1 LVDLEAKATLL
12 YPIKSHSREI
22 VTVNQPAVLSDQIA
36 IVTGA
41 SRGIGAAIARKLAS
55 LGAHVVLTARDRN
68 QLSEVVAEIA
78 AAGGRAESHA
88 CDLTQPKEIET
99 FARLVL
105 EAHDRCDILVN
116 NAGMGWLQGPLH
128 ETPPDVWEHQF
139 ALNLRAPYLML
150 RAFAPAMIAA
160 KRGHIINISSLAG
173 KNPVPNGAAYAATKW
188 GLNGMM
194 VSAAEELRQFQ
205 VRVSLV
211 APGTVR
217 TEFGSGQSAHKS
229 SMGAIA
235 PDDIANIVALL
246 ASQADQSFISEVQI
260 RPTLKK

>member
-1 LVDLEAKATLL
+1 M
-12 YPIKSHSREI
+12 
-22 VTVNQPAVLSDQIA
+22 NQPAPLSDQVA

-55 LGAHVVLTARDRN
+55 MGAHVILTARDKN
-68 QLSEVVAEIA
+68 QLNKVVAEIQSS
-78 AAGGRAESHA
+78 GGKAEMHA
-88 CDLTQPKEIET
+88 CDLTQPEQIEA

-105 EAHDRCDILVN
+105 QTHGRCDILVN
-116 NAGMGWLQGPLH
+116 NAGLGWLQGPLH
-128 ETPPDVWEHQF
+128 ETPLDVWEQQV

-194 VSAAEELRQFQ
+194 VSAAEELRQYQ

-217 TEFGSGQSAHKS
+217 TEFGSGQSSHKS
-229 SMGAIA
+229 TMGAIA

-246 ASQADQSFISEVQI
+246 ATQADQSFISEVQI

>member
-1 LVDLEAKATLL
+1 M
-12 YPIKSHSREI
+12 
-22 VTVNQPAVLSDQIA
+22 NQPTVLSDQIA

-55 LGAHVVLTARDRN
+55 LGAHVVLTARDKG
-68 QLSEVVAEIA
+68 QLNTIVAEIA

-105 EAHDRCDILVN
+105 EAHGRCDILVN

-128 ETPPDVWEHQF
+128 ETPPEVWEQQC

-205 VRVSLV
+205 VRVSLIE
-211 APGTVR
+211 PGTVR

-246 ASQADQSFISEVQI
+246 ATQADQSFISEVQI

>member
-1 LVDLEAKATLL
+1 M
-12 YPIKSHSREI
+12 
-22 VTVNQPAVLSDQIA
+22 NQPASLTDQVA
-36 IVTGA
+36 IVSGA

-55 LGAHVVLTARDRN
+55 LGAYVVLTARDVS
-68 QLSEVVAEIA
+68 QLNNIVAEIN
-78 AAGGRAESHA
+78 AAGGHAESHP
-88 CDLTQPKEIET
+88 CDLTQPEQIEA

-105 EAHDRCDILVN
+105 QTHGRCDILVN

-128 ETPPDVWEHQF
+128 ETPPDIWEQQV
-139 ALNLRAPYLML
+139 AVNLRAPYLML

-160 KRGHIINISSLAG
+160 RRGHIINISSLAS

-211 APGTVR
+211 EPGTVR
-217 TEFGSGQSAHKS
+217 TEFSSGQSSHKS
-229 SMGAIA
+229 ALGAIA

-246 ASQADQSFISEVQI
+246 ATQAGQSFISEVQI

>member
-1 LVDLEAKATLL
+1 
-12 YPIKSHSREI
+12 
-22 VTVNQPAVLSDQIA
+22 VNQPAPLTHQIA
-36 IVTGA
+36 LVTGA

-55 LGAHVVLTARDRN
+55 MGAHVVLTAQDQG
-68 QLSEVVAEIA
+68 QLNNMVAEIN
-78 AAGGRAESHA
+78 AAGGHAESHA
-88 CDLTQPKEIET
+88 CDLTQPEQIEAL
-99 FARLVL
+99 ARRVL
-105 EAHDRCDILVN
+105 EAHCRCDILVN

-128 ETPPDVWEHQF
+128 ETPPEVWEQQF

-160 KRGHIINISSLAG
+160 RRGHIINISSLAG

-205 VRVSLV
+205 VRVSLIE
-211 APGTVR
+211 PGTVR
-217 TEFGSGQSAHKS
+217 TEFGSGQSSHKS
-229 SMGAIA
+229 ALGAIA

-246 ASQADQSFISEVQI
+246 ATQADQSFISEMQI

>member
-1 LVDLEAKATLL
+1 MKQTG
-12 YPIKSHSREI
+12 P
-22 VTVNQPAVLSDQIA
+22 LSDQVA

-55 LGAHVVLTARDRN
+55 LGAHVVLTARDKS
-68 QLSEVVAEIA
+68 QLNKIAAEIA
-78 AAGGRAESHA
+78 NAGGHAEPHA
-88 CDLTQPKEIET
+88 CDLTQPEQIEA

-105 EAHDRCDILVN
+105 QTHARCDILIN
-116 NAGMGWLQGPLH
+116 NAGMGWLEGPLH

-160 KRGHIINISSLAG
+160 RRGHIINISSLAG

-194 VSAAEELRQFQ
+194 VSAAEELRQYQ

-211 APGTVR
+211 EPGTVR
-217 TEFGSGQSAHKS
+217 TEFGSGQSSHKS
-229 SMGAIA
+229 ALGAIA

-246 ASQADQSFISEVQI
+246 ATQADQSFISEVQI

>member
-1 LVDLEAKATLL
+1 MEHPSMLAG
-12 YPIKSHSREI
+12 
-22 VTVNQPAVLSDQIA
+22 QIA
-36 IVTGA
+36 VVTGA

-55 LGAHVVLTARDRN
+55 LGAHVVLTARDQD
-68 QLSEVVAEIA
+68 QLSKVVAEIQ
-78 AAGGRAESHA
+78 AGGGHAESYL
-88 CDLTQPKEIET
+88 CDLTQPAQIES
-99 FARLVL
+99 FARRVL
-105 EAHDRCDILVN
+105 EAHGRCDILVN
-116 NAGMGWLQGPLH
+116 NGGVGWFQGPLH
-128 ETPPDVWEHQF
+128 ETPPETLDHMF
-139 ALNLRAPYLML
+139 AINLRAPYLML

-194 VSAAEELRQFQ
+194 VSAAEELRQHQ

-217 TEFGSGQSAHKS
+217 TEFGSGQSSQKS
-229 SMGAIA
+229 ALGAIA

-246 ASQADQSFISEVQI
+246 ATQADESFISEVQI